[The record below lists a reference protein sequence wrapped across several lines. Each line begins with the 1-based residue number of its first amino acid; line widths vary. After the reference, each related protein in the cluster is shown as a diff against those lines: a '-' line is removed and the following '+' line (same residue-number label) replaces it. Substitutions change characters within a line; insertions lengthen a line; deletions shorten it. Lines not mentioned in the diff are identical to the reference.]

1 MANILAGSANG
12 RFSTELCRKLKVVS
26 AVVNRTCNLNCK
38 HCYFRTSSEGLSL
51 ANSEWLKFFA
61 SLFDDLSPS
70 VLSFAG
76 REIFALQSSAQLFF
90 DVIRLRN
97 TVQKSKNE
105 RTEIGVITNGTLLDE
120 YRNTFL
126 LTQPDYFDISVEGLP
141 ETHDFIRGRGAFDRL
156 RSNLQWLSAHFP
168 HRVWLTPTLNRKNL
182 FQLKDIIHFYN
193 DRFAL
198 DRFSFGFFVPN
209 ADTAP
214 ELILSTENYH
224 RFINSVLPQIQEIAV
239 SRTEEPVR
247 VIFELDTN
255 QKFLIDLLERH
266 GYIRR
271 AQTLVSEKIMYDNG
285 IELSFNIARIPVGL
299 WRSVRVSPEGYWIAA
314 EDLLKV
320 EEYDQLAVTTLR
332 ENDFDARRLYH
343 MGLDSRRYFELMHGS
358 ETRHYAK
365 KLKVAS

>member
-1 MANILAGSANG
+1 
-12 RFSTELCRKLKVVS
+12 
-26 AVVNRTCNLNCK
+26 VNRTCNLKCK

-61 SLFDDLSPS
+61 SLFADLSPS

-97 TVQKSKNE
+97 NIQRSKND
-105 RTEIGVITNGTLLDE
+105 RTEIGVITNGTLLAE
-120 YRNTFL
+120 YRNSL
-126 LTQPDYFDISVEGLP
+126 LHTPPDYFDISVEGLP
-141 ETHDFIRGRGAFDRL
+141 ETHDYVRGHGSFDKL
-156 RSNLQWLSAHFP
+156 ETNLHWLSAHFQQ
-168 HRVWLTPTLNRKNL
+168 RVWLTPTLNRKNL
-182 FQLKDIIHFYN
+182 FQLQDIIQFYN

-209 ADTAP
+209 EDTDP
-214 ELILSTENYH
+214 ELVLSSEHYH
-224 RFINSVLPQIQEIAV
+224 RFIDSVLPKIQEIAV
-239 SRTEEPVR
+239 RDTGEPVR

-255 QKFLIDLLERH
+255 QKFLIDLLEQH
-266 GYIRR
+266 GYIRHG
-271 AQTLVSEKIMYDNG
+271 QPLVSEKIMYDSG

-299 WRSVRVSPEGYWIAA
+299 WRSVRISPEGHWIAA
-314 EDLLKV
+314 EDLLRV

-332 ENDFDARRLYH
+332 ENDFDAKRLYH

-358 ETRHYAK
+358 ETRCDAK